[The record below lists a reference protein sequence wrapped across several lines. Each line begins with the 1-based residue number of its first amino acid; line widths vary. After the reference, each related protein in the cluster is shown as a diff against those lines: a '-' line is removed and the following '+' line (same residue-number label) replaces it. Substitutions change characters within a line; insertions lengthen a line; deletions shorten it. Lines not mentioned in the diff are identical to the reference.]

1 MGLWE
6 IITTAIVG
14 LIVGLIARFVLPGRD
29 PMGLLMTMILGI
41 AGSFLGR
48 FIGSSLLHLSAGAS
62 SGWIMAIIGSV
73 ILLLLYR
80 LLAGRSNA

>member
-1 MGLWE
+1 MWE

-41 AGSFLGR
+41 AGSFLGK
-48 FIGSSLLHLSAGAS
+48 FIGINLLHLSRNAS
-62 SGWIMAIIGSV
+62 TGWIMSIIGAV

-80 LLAGRSNA
+80 LVAGRSNA

>member
-29 PMGLLMTMILGI
+29 PMGLLMTMLLGI

-48 FIGSSLLHLSAGAS
+48 FIGANLLHLSLRAS

>member
-1 MGLWE
+1 MVLWE

-29 PMGLLMTMILGI
+29 PMGLLMTMVLGI
-41 AGSFLGR
+41 AGSFIGR
-48 FIGSSLLHLSAGAS
+48 FIGMNLLNLSRSAG
-62 SGWIMAIIGSV
+62 SGWIMSIIGAV

-80 LLAGRSNA
+80 LVAGRSNS